1 MLQKKFFVYTYHS
14 FKFLYRGGVGEMLT
28 IGKHII
34 VELSNCD
41 PNIINNLGEV
51 KKILIEA
58 SLIANAEIKELA
70 FHRFSPQGVSGVVV
84 IAESHISVH
93 TWPEYGYVAL
103 DIYTCGD
110 KADPLKACS
119 YIAETFKA
127 ENIFATEIERGL
139 EDSTKKVFLHKKIN
153 IKEGREEDDG
163 EREELFMDVVS

>member
-1 MLQKKFFVYTYHS
+1 MLQKNFFVYTYHS
-14 FKFLYRGGVGEMLT
+14 FNFLYRRGVGEMLT

-41 PNIINNLGEV
+41 ANIINDLVEV
-51 KKILIEA
+51 KKILIKA
-58 SLIANAEIKELA
+58 SLLANAEIKELA

-93 TWPEYGYVAL
+93 TWPEYGYAAL

-110 KADPLKACS
+110 KTEPLKACN

-139 EDSTKKVFLHKKIN
+139 EDPTKKVFLHKKIN
-153 IKEGREEDDG
+153 IKGKKEKN
-163 EREELFMDVVS
+163 EREEFMDVVS